1 MSEINSRVSDI
12 LKRKGNVVHTIETG
26 TTVYDAISKMADNS
40 VGCLVVMAGDQIAG
54 IVTERDYLRKV
65 ALLGRS
71 SKTTPVT
78 EIMTHGIIYVSPDD
92 TVEQCMAIM
101 TEKRIRHLPVI
112 VNEHL
117 YGLVSI
123 GDLIKQLSR
132 DQRATIKY
140 LTEYIVGKYPA

>member
-1 MSEINSRVSDI
+1 MSEITSRVADI

-26 TTVYDAISKMADNS
+26 KTVYEAISKMADAS
-40 VGCLVVMAGDQIAG
+40 VGCLVVMTGDHIAG

-71 SKTTPVT
+71 SKTTSVT
-78 EIMTHGIIYVSPDD
+78 EIMTHGVIYVSPED

-112 VNEHL
+112 VNDHL
-117 YGLVSI
+117 HGIVSI

-132 DQRATIKY
+132 DQRATIRY